1 MADGE
6 DAAVHAVQPP
16 DPDAVVDRAPAQ
28 AGAGE
33 LTPADDA
40 VLPRREHSDSEIR
53 TGLVG
58 LFIHQMNKLTRW
70 RSSPPS
76 PRPRRAAGRFVHAP
90 HEQTDQATAMRHGGA
105 AVMGA

>member
-40 VLPRREHSDSEIR
+40 VLPRREHSDAEIR

-76 PRPRRAAGRFVHAP
+76 PRPPAERRVGLFMHHMNKPTRRP
-90 HEQTDQATAMRHGGA
+90 P
-105 AVMGA
+105 